1 MAAVSNI
8 EVLLELVTV
17 PVIIVLLSWVGC
29 KLQDYHILARRLLGK
44 MYRKAKYGVELLQY
58 I

>member
-29 KLQDYHILARRLLGK
+29 KLQDYHSLASRLILDGT
-44 MYRKAKYGVELLQY
+44 